1 MNLGL
6 IFAIIVALLIGWFLF
21 DKPVQPGEVIAAT
34 ITNVKAINTPS
45 GPPSADVTVRLADG
59 SMAQFKVEQPG
70 NGPRPPSLDAGN
82 AVQVR
87 KLTRRI
93 SGTVSYE
100 LVR

>member
-6 IFAIIVALLIGWFLF
+6 IFAIVVALLIGWFLF
-21 DKPVQPGEVIAAT
+21 DKPVQPGQVIAAT

-70 NGPRPPSLDAGN
+70 NLDEGN

-93 SGTVSYE
+93 SPSRPRWADQTVC
-100 LVR
+100 

>member
-1 MNLGL
+1 MNLGI
-6 IFAIIVALLIGWFLF
+6 IFAVIVLLLIGWFLF
-21 DKPVQPGEVIAAT
+21 DKPVQPGEVVSAT

-45 GPPSADVTVRLADG
+45 GPPSVDLTVRLADG
-59 SMAQFKVEQPG
+59 STAQFKVEQPG
-70 NGPRPPSLDAGN
+70 NLNAGN
-82 AVQVR
+82 GVQVR